1 MYYTEEKRINCSV
14 NQGGNVFFFNNF
26 IDIISKETYEKLIFK
41 INDYHY
47 YYYTKFMKRHI

>member
-14 NQGGNVFFFNNF
+14 NQGGNVFFL
-26 IDIISKETYEKLIFK
+26 ITLLTSYQKKHEKLIFK